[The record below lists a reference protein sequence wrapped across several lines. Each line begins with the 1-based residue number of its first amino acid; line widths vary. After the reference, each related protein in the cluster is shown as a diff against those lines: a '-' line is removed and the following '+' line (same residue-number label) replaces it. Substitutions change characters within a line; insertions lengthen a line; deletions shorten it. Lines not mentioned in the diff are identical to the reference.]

1 MHTEKSSPT
10 SLLGGTFWKH
20 AQPHPH
26 TSAPPPIGAVTAAD
40 RSSRVGVSTSTPPQ
54 LCAQEQA
61 VWWSLYLRFI
71 FLSKLSSC
79 CSILLAYIPGLAR
92 EATEKHFCERSEKPL
107 QPEET
112 FGNNLKYHNPHPQ
125 QKRNHFIVK
134 MKLNHS
140 TINPP
145 VFTTA

>member
-1 MHTEKSSPT
+1 MQQLTSHMCTQKNPLQLLFLGGPSECMHSCMHTPVHLLPSVP
-10 SLLGGTFWKH
+10 SLQQTGAHGS
-20 AQPHPH
+20 ASVHP
-26 TSAPPPIGAVTAAD
+26 
-40 RSSRVGVSTSTPPQ
+40 STPPQ

-79 CSILLAYIPGLAR
+79 CSVLLAYIPGLAR

-125 QKRNHFIVK
+125 QKKKPLHCENEIK
-134 MKLNHS
+134 PL
-140 TINPP
+140 
-145 VFTTA
+145 